1 MVGLGPWGRAS
12 PDVPRRRSWN
22 PGDPAACDPVSHK
35 GVFSLISWGPGT
47 QAPLVGATPTWPGG
61 FPPGQGQSGLRA
73 APPGSGHWAAGS
85 GQLCASLLGEG
96 LAVAGGARRR
106 PRSIGL
112 PLVCFAAG
120 AGGRAAG
127 PEASEAGLLSGSLL
141 LPRHGTGSVAAWALA
156 PRPSP
161 RRRGEVR
168 RANGGGRAG
177 PGWPFKRQP
186 SLKKKKRKRKDFIYS

>member
-85 GQLCASLLGEG
+85 GQLCTSLLGKG

-120 AGGRAAG
+120 AGGGAAG
-127 PEASEAGLLSGSLL
+127 PEASEAGSLAGASSSPATAPARW
-141 LPRHGTGSVAAWALA
+141 LPG
-156 PRPSP
+156 PSHP
-161 RRRGEVR
+161 VPVRGEGER
-168 RANGGGRAG
+168 SEGRTEEVVPAQAG
-177 PGWPFKRQP
+177 LLRDNPR
-186 SLKKKKRKRKDFIYS
+186 